1 MAVNLRS
8 ARLRPD
14 HGTVGMYSGRTALLT
29 VLILALSL
37 PWSVVDW
44 ASAAAPDNLQDPDRY
59 EYAQR
64 YTLMRINQ
72 ERARA
77 GAGRVQL
84 NPLAGHSAKLHSD
97 EMLAGAYLS
106 HWDRQG
112 LKPSRRYNLLGGY
125 DAVGENVYYQHG
137 PSESLEERLDTMM
150 QTLMDSPGHRRT
162 ILDPSYTDVGL
173 GFAIDGDGLE
183 FYATQDFIVRVG
195 GDYSCPLTA
204 AVGATVEFKGRYDQ
218 YRYDLENVV
227 VGYENP
233 PVPRERSWLMR
244 TGSYEDGGKLF
255 LGYTP
260 DPSLNFQDFQTRH
273 DIVVNDKTGWFSC
286 NATLDFKGR
295 PGLYYLSLWLRDK
308 HTGENLLAATA
319 TVETTD

>member
-1 MAVNLRS
+1 MRKASQAVALV
-8 ARLRPD
+8 AITLC
-14 HGTVGMYSGRTALLT
+14 GTVLG
-29 VLILALSL
+29 
-37 PWSVVDW
+37 W
-44 ASAAAPDNLQDPDRY
+44 SAARAADNLSDPDRY

-77 GAGRVQL
+77 GVGRVQL
-84 NPLAGHSAKLHSD
+84 DPLAGHSAKLHSD
-97 EMLAGAYLS
+97 EMLAGGYLS

-125 DAVGENVYYQHG
+125 DAVGENVYYEHG
-137 PSESLEERLDTMM
+137 SSDSLEERLDLMM
-150 QTLMDSPGHRRT
+150 QTYMDSPGHRRT

-173 GFAIDGDGLE
+173 GFALDNDALE

-204 AVGATVEFKGRYDQ
+204 RVGETVEFSGRYDQ

-227 VGYENP
+227 VGYEDLP
-233 PVPRERSWLMR
+233 KPCERSWLMR
-244 TGSYEDGGKLF
+244 TGSYQDGGKLF
-255 LGYTP
+255 AGYTP
-260 DPSLNFQDFQTRH
+260 DAGLTFQDMATLH
-273 DIVVNDKTGWFSC
+273 SIDVNPKTGWFRCS
-286 NATLDFKGR
+286 ATLDFKRR

-308 HTGENLLAATA
+308 RSGQPMLAATA